1 MIMFKILTGEV
12 FQDGLLIGHGY
23 AGNGAGL
30 NNPDACNQKMVGP
43 LPQGQ
48 YEILGAVDK
57 PESVG
62 AFALPLAPDPSNE
75 MFGRG
80 SFYIHG
86 DNPAMNETASDG
98 CIVTNRDT
106 RLLIAQDTDKMLTV
120 IA

>member
-1 MIMFKILTGEV
+1 MILFKILTGEI
-12 FQDGLLIGHGY
+12 FQDGTVIGHGY

-43 LPQGQ
+43 LPTGK

-62 AFALPLAPDPSNE
+62 HFALPLAPDPGNE

-98 CIVTNRDT
+98 CIVTAHDVRFQ
-106 RLLIAQDTDKMLTV
+106 IAQDTDGTLTV

>member
-1 MIMFKILTGEV
+1 MITFKISTGEIFADAIV
-12 FQDGLLIGHGY
+12 IGRGY

-30 NNPDACNQKMVGP
+30 NNPDACDQKMVGP
-43 LPQGQ
+43 LPCGL
-48 YEILGAVDK
+48 YEILSAVDK

-98 CIVTNRDT
+98 CIVTSRDV
-106 RLLIAQDTDKMLTV
+106 REMIALQHTQLTV